1 MGLSLLQNICLY
13 DIMMPLKF
21 AAESI
26 NWMFIQLESKAI
38 DALFDD
44 DNLTSYRYIGKYI
57 FKQLRH
63 VFPVSA
69 LSLVE
74 QSTHSM
80 FIL

>member
-1 MGLSLLQNICLY
+1 
-13 DIMMPLKF
+13 
-21 AAESI
+21 
-26 NWMFIQLESKAI
+26 MFIQLESKAI